1 MIHDESHKRKLKALA
16 RLERN
21 RNGLSINRIMETNA
35 RKYEH
40 IEAPMASLKKLPPLR
55 SPHGD
60 YDNDRMPLK
69 KIVLNRRS

>member
-1 MIHDESHKRKLKALA
+1 MES
-16 RLERN
+16 
-21 RNGLSINRIMETNA
+21 NA